1 MDAVSTYEWRY
12 DTLLV
17 SVGQFIHVD
26 TNVIVLTIIREKI

>member
-17 SVGQFIHVD
+17 SVGQFLPVD
-26 TNVIVLTIIREKI
+26 TNIIVLTIILEKI